1 MTASILPRLR
11 ARYASVA
18 RDLLAPLLAL
28 IDEAERTF
36 GGDLEKFHILLAVAL
51 RSAEH
56 PDWAAAREAAPDDDD
71 LPSLWTNVHSIA
83 LSIGV
88 PEETVRRKVRALVAQ
103 GWLER
108 CDHALRYTRK
118 AAHEMGPIRD
128 ALTKLAAA
136 NYRTVARVVAEAAGD
151 AG

>member
-1 MTASILPRLR
+1 MTTLILSRLR
-11 ARYASVA
+11 RRYPTVA

-56 PDWAAAREAAPDDDD
+56 PDWTKGGAMPETTGD

-83 LSIGV
+83 LSVGI
-88 PEETVRRKVRALVAQ
+88 PEETVRRKVRALIAQ

-108 CDHALRYTRK
+108 TDHSLRYTRK
-118 AAHEMGPIRD
+118 AAEEMGPIRD
-128 ALTKLAAA
+128 ALTRLAVS
-136 NYRTVARVVAEAAGD
+136 NYLTVAAVLADEG
-151 AG
+151 

>member
-1 MTASILPRLR
+1 MPASILPRLR
-11 ARYASVA
+11 ACYATVA
-18 RDLLAPLLAL
+18 RDLLSPLLAL

-56 PDWAAAREAAPDDDD
+56 PDWAAGRAETDPGDE

-83 LSIGV
+83 LSVGI

-108 CDHALRYTRK
+108 SDHSLRYTRK
-118 AAHEMGPIRD
+118 AAEEMAPIRD
-128 ALTKLAAA
+128 ALMRLAAA
-136 NYRTVARVVAEAAGD
+136 NFRTVSAVLSEGGA
-151 AG
+151 